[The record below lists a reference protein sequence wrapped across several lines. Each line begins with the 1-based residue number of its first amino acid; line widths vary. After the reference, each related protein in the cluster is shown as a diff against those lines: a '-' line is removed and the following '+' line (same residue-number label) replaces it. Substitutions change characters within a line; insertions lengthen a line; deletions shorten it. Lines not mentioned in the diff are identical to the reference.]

1 MSRRAMM
8 GGVAVA
14 ALLGAVGCSDST
26 DVATGPRYL
35 TNGPTTSA
43 CNITQTKADA
53 RAYFPNGLQ
62 TTVQALIKTLG
73 DQYTAGNFTGA
84 TTTGF
89 DIMKYIA
96 DAHRNGTVAGTAQN
110 GSSLTNDLIGC
121 MSVGVVPTPIDF
133 AAALGPQGGYEV
145 RGGPADAVTP
155 VGALGKKSALQ
166 APGATV
172 AAWNTW
178 VAGRVLF
185 YGAPISNSFLTEA
198 PVGTR
203 GYNWSTVPV
212 RHTLTGDG
220 LVGVCVAS
228 TDRDRLEKKDDQ
240 GIGILTVQDFTPLVT
255 LGVLDCTTQLASAP
269 PSGLLPRLAAMALS
283 FVTPQAAYAA
293 ALGGG
298 TGGTLNG
305 LSDIGVLDAGRVNL
319 TMSFIN
325 DATVTTAL
333 GDITVIAKG
342 NGGTVLPNVSVQ
354 LLISG
359 NNGSYTPITTS
370 RVTDVNG
377 LATFSGIIIDKAGG
391 YTLEASSSFTGYDP
405 SASFSNL
412 FHIKNQ

>member
-1 MSRRAMM
+1 MM

-26 DVATGPRYL
+26 DVATGPRYRA
-35 TNGPTTSA
+35 GAPTTSS
-43 CNITQTKADA
+43 CNITTTKADA
-53 RAYFPNGLQ
+53 RAYFPNGVQ
-62 TTVQALIKTLG
+62 TTAQAMIKTLG
-73 DQYTAGNFTGA
+73 DQFAAGNTTGA
-84 TTTGF
+84 TSTGF
-89 DIMKYIA
+89 DIMKLVA
-96 DAHRNGTVAGTAQN
+96 DAHRNGTAAGTALD
-110 GSSLTNDLIGC
+110 GSNLTNDLIGC
-121 MSVGVVPTPIDF
+121 MDVGAVTLPIDF
-133 AAALGPQGGYEV
+133 TAALGAQGGYEV
-145 RGGPADAVTP
+145 RGGSADAVTP

-166 APGATV
+166 APAAT
-172 AAWNTW
+172 AASWKTW
-178 VAGRVLF
+178 VDGRVLF
-185 YGAPISNSFLTEA
+185 YGAPISNSFVTEQ

-212 RHTLTGDG
+212 RHTLIGDG
-220 LVGVCVAS
+220 LVAVCVAA
-228 TDRDRLEKKDDQ
+228 TDRDRLEKKDEV
-240 GIGILTVQDFTPLVT
+240 GIGILTVQDFTPLIT
-255 LGVLDCTTQLASAP
+255 AGVLDCSTSLASAP
-269 PSGLLPRLAAMALS
+269 ATGLLPRLAALALRV
-283 FVTPQAAYAA
+283 VTPEPLYAA
-293 ALGGG
+293 KSGGG

-333 GDITVIAKG
+333 GDITVTAKG
-342 NGGTVLPNVSVQ
+342 NGGTVLPNVTVQ

-377 LATFSGIIIDKAGG
+377 VATFSGIIIDKAGG
-391 YTLEASSSFTGYDP
+391 YTLEASSSFSGYDP

>member
-1 MSRRAMM
+1 
-8 GGVAVA
+8 
-14 ALLGAVGCSDST
+14 
-26 DVATGPRYL
+26 
-35 TNGPTTSA
+35 
-43 CNITQTKADA
+43 
-53 RAYFPNGLQ
+53 
-62 TTVQALIKTLG
+62 
-73 DQYTAGNFTGA
+73 
-84 TTTGF
+84 
-89 DIMKYIA
+89 
-96 DAHRNGTVAGTAQN
+96 
-110 GSSLTNDLIGC
+110 
-121 MSVGVVPTPIDF
+121 
-133 AAALGPQGGYEV
+133 
-145 RGGPADAVTP
+145 
-155 VGALGKKSALQ
+155 
-166 APGATV
+166 
-172 AAWNTW
+172 
-178 VAGRVLF
+178 
-185 YGAPISNSFLTEA
+185 
-198 PVGTR
+198 
-203 GYNWSTVPV
+203 
-212 RHTLTGDG
+212 
-220 LVGVCVAS
+220 VCVAS